1 MELEKAKK
9 ILNEQNGMKYS
20 DEEIIEIIKILEVFT
35 KVEVNYLLNKKDHD
49 KCNLLCKGLLGGAIP
64 KRLFT

>member
-35 KVEVNYLLNKKDHD
+35 KVEVNYLLNKKTHE
-49 KCNLLCKGLLGGAIP
+49 KCNPLRKGIN
-64 KRLFT
+64 R

>member
-35 KVEVNYLLNKKDHD
+35 KVEVNYLLNKKENE
-49 KCNLLCKGLLGGAIP
+49 KCNPLRKGIN
-64 KRLFT
+64 R

>member
-1 MELEKAKK
+1 LKAPNGKMELEKAKK

-35 KVEVNYLLNKKDHD
+35 KVEVNYLLNKNSNE
-49 KCNLLCKGLLGGAIP
+49 KCNPLRKGVN
-64 KRLFT
+64 R